1 MKRKLVAMMLC
12 VLVVSIFGGCGL
24 FTSSD
29 SDEGTGGDQ
38 TQQQAHPVHRRQ
50 PADTHLPAGGQRGDD
65 GAAVHRRIKRLP

>member
-38 TQQQAHPVHRRQ
+38 TQQQEEQHSHGTIGTSTPSKTR
-50 PADTHLPAGGQRGDD
+50 
-65 GAAVHRRIKRLP
+65 

>member
-29 SDEGTGGDQ
+29 SDEGTG
-38 TQQQAHPVHRRQ
+38 
-50 PADTHLPAGGQRGDD
+50 
-65 GAAVHRRIKRLP
+65 

>member
-29 SDEGTGGDQ
+29 SDEGTGEIRHSG
-38 TQQQAHPVHRRQ
+38 RRSRKIS
-50 PADTHLPAGGQRGDD
+50 AFR
-65 GAAVHRRIKRLP
+65 